1 MKKLLLSGLVA
12 LGLALA
18 QSPYVGGHVGL
29 FGGSGVNFFN
39 GGVHAG
45 VGLQGGLEVRGGVD
59 ITSILGV
66 LIPGVSADF
75 LMNLSMPGSPVL
87 PYGGLGGNIW
97 LLPGG
102 TDFGVHAT
110 LGVKYPISGT
120 PVTAFLEAQPT
131 YALGGALGGGGA
143 FVYYLK
149 IGANYG
155 F

>member
-1 MKKLLLSGLVA
+1 MKKLILGVVVA
-12 LGLALA
+12 AGLALA
-18 QSPYVGGHVGL
+18 QAPYVGAHAGL
-29 FGGSGVNFFN
+29 FGGSGVNLFN
-39 GGVHAG
+39 GGLHAG
-45 VGLQGGLEVRGGVD
+45 VALQGGLEVRGGVD

-131 YALGGALGGGGA
+131 YALGGGGA